1 MAEPTHPASSASSA
15 GCHPRM
21 STTRRPS
28 WRTVTPVL
36 AVAVFGLAACS
47 NSQESSDVKGTT
59 PPVWTGSSAPP
70 AGEHGTEHG
79 SANAESGVK
88 VELKD
93 AAGNSV
99 GTANIVKDGAHLQF
113 TIEAH
118 GLREGFHGLH
128 IHQIGKCEKDSVAP
142 TGGPAGDFLSAG
154 GHLQVGN
161 ANTHPASGDLTSLE
175 VRSDGTAK
183 LVTTTDAV
191 TLDDI
196 KGRAL
201 MIHADS
207 DNFGNIPNRYVRADG
222 VAGPDETTLATG
234 DAGGRIAC
242 GVIQ

>member
-1 MAEPTHPASSASSA
+1 MAP
-15 GCHPRM
+15 

-59 PPVWTGSSAPP
+59 PPVWTGASTPP
-70 AGEHGTEHG
+70 ATEFGTETG
-79 SANAESGVK
+79 SPNANQGVK
-88 VELKD
+88 VDLKD
-93 AAGNSV
+93 PAGASV
-99 GTANIVKDGAHLQF
+99 AVANITKDGNHLQVS
-113 TIEAH
+113 IEAH
-118 GLREGFHGLH
+118 GLRPGFHGLH
-128 IHQIGKCEKDSVAP
+128 IHQVGKCEPNSVAP

-154 GHLQVGN
+154 GHLQVGS
-161 ANTHPASGDLTSLE
+161 ANVHPASGDLTSLE
-175 VRSDGTAK
+175 VRADGSAK

-196 KGRAL
+196 KGKAL
-201 MIHADS
+201 MIHADA

-234 DAGGRIAC
+234 DAGGRVAC